1 MTAANHPL
9 SPLSSTRKLNV
20 KFIITSMPVGG
31 AETLLVNLIRHMD
44 RTAFSPEVI
53 CLKEAGELGIEL
65 AAEIPVYANLLLSKW
80 DVSILPRL
88 AYLLRRGKTDAVVTV
103 GAGDKMFWGR
113 LAAKLA
119 RVPVI
124 CSALHSTGWP
134 DGVGRLNRWLT
145 PLTDGFIAVAPPHAE
160 YLTEQEKFPVE
171 RVFTIPNGVDI
182 NRFCPNHAERAWLR
196 SELGIAG
203 EAQVV
208 GIVAALRPEKN
219 HAQFIKAAR
228 DVLRHYPNTHFVIV
242 GEGSERQSIEA
253 DLADCRHRS
262 RFHLLGNRSD
272 TERILAGLDLFCLT
286 SRNEANPV
294 SILEALSCCV
304 PVVAPDVGS
313 ISQTV
318 INGTTGILTK
328 PLRWEETAAAMTSV
342 LQDPA
347 RAARLGRAGRVLVRD
362 YWSLQNMVQGY
373 ETLLTDIY
381 NVKAE
386 LKGHAVWKRPAAAG
400 TTSAQLRT
408 VAAVPQARKSG
419 TAMQQACSSC
429 DSLTP

>member
-1 MTAANHPL
+1 
-9 SPLSSTRKLNV
+9 
-20 KFIITSMPVGG
+20 
-31 AETLLVNLIRHMD
+31 
-44 RTAFSPEVI
+44 
-53 CLKEAGELGIEL
+53 
-65 AAEIPVYANLLLSKW
+65 
-80 DVSILPRL
+80 
-88 AYLLRRGKTDAVVTV
+88 
-103 GAGDKMFWGR
+103 MFWGR

-145 PLTDGFIAVAPPHAE
+145 PLTDGFIAVAQPHAE
-160 YLTEQEKFPVE
+160 YLAQHERFPAE

-182 NRFCPNHAERAWLR
+182 NRFRPNHAQRAWLR
-196 SELGIAG
+196 SELGIADD
-203 EAQVV
+203 AQVV

-228 DVLRHYPNTHFVIV
+228 EVLRHYPNTHFVIV

-253 DLADCRHRS
+253 NLADCRHRS

-304 PVVAPDVGS
+304 PVIAPNVGS
-313 ISQTV
+313 ISETV
-318 INGTTGILTK
+318 IDGKTGILTK
-328 PLRWEETAAAMTSV
+328 PLRWEETANAMTSV
-342 LQDPA
+342 LQDPL

-362 YWSLQNMVQGY
+362 YWSLQSMVQGY
-373 ETLLTDIY
+373 ETLIADIY

-386 LKGHAVWKRPAAAG
+386 LKGLAAWKRPAAAAASS
-400 TTSAQLRT
+400 TQLST
-408 VAAVPQARKSG
+408 AVAAVSQARRTSSSS
-419 TAMQQACSSC
+419 QRSHSSC

>member
-1 MTAANHPL
+1 MAATNHSL
-9 SPLSSTRKLNV
+9 SPLSSSRKLNV
-20 KFIITSMPVGG
+20 KFIITSMTVGG

-53 CLKEAGELGIEL
+53 CLKEAGELGVEL

-88 AYLLRRGKTDAVVTV
+88 AYLLRRGKTDAVITV

-145 PLTDGFIAVAPPHAE
+145 PLTDGFIAVAKPHAE
-160 YLTEQEKFPVE
+160 YLTQQERFPAE

-196 SELGIAG
+196 GELGIAG

-228 DVLRHYPNTHFVIV
+228 EVLRHHPNTHFVIV
-242 GEGSERQSIEA
+242 GEGSERQSIES

-262 RFHLLGNRSD
+262 QFHLLGNRSD

-294 SILEALSCCV
+294 SILEALACCV

-328 PLRWEETAAAMTSV
+328 PMRWEETAAAMTSV
-342 LQDPA
+342 LQDPPQ
-347 RAARLGRAGRVLVRD
+347 AARLGRAGRVLVRD
-362 YWSLQNMVQGY
+362 YWSLQNMVHGY
-373 ETLLTDIY
+373 ETLLADIY

-386 LKGHAVWKRPAAAG
+386 LKGVAVWKRPAATG
-400 TTSAQLRT
+400 VTSAQVRT
-408 VAAVPQARKSG
+408 VAAGHQARRSG
-419 TAMQQACSSC
+419 TSTQHTCSSC